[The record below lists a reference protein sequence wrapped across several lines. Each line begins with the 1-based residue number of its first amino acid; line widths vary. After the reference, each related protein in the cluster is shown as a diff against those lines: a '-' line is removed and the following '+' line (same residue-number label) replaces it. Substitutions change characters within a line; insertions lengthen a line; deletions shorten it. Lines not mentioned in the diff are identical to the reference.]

1 MTTRPAMDRLYLAS
15 MSPRRRALL
24 AERGIVFEVVDP
36 LVDESVTEAREPVKV
51 AVELARRKA
60 HSVSLRV
67 PPGFILGAD
76 TVVWLDGESFGKP
89 RDRSDARRILGLL
102 SGRTHQVTT
111 GYAIIRS
118 SPHAVRTRH
127 ATTRV
132 TMRHLSPSDIED
144 LVTSGDADDKAGAY
158 GIQGAA
164 SEFVAIVEGGRDN
177 VIGLPVQDVLDALF
191 DLGFRN
197 PSGVMP

>member
-1 MTTRPAMDRLYLAS
+1 MDRLYLAS

-24 AERGIVFEVVDP
+24 EERGLVFEVLDP
-36 LVDESVTEAREPVKV
+36 HVDESMTDAREPVKV

-60 HSVSLRV
+60 HSVALRV
-67 PPGFILGAD
+67 PGGFVLGAD
-76 TVVWLDGESFGKP
+76 TIVWMDSESFGKP
-89 RDRSDARRILGLL
+89 KDRSDARRILGLL

-118 SPHAVRTRH
+118 SPHAVRTGH

-132 TMRHLSPSDIED
+132 TMRHLSPTDIES
-144 LVTSGDADDKAGAY
+144 LVSSGEADDKAGAY
-158 GIQGAA
+158 AIQGAA
-164 SEFVAIVEGGRDN
+164 SQFVAIVEGGRDN
-177 VIGLPVQDVLDALF
+177 VIGLPVQDVLDSLF
-191 DLGFRN
+191 DMGFRN